1 MLFLADVG
9 TPSIDR
15 HSGQRHARNVAKWPG
30 EGGYTESTTGEV
42 QWPSTPYDGS
52 GNCRP
57 PQLDT
62 AGQSVDVTGGWAS
75 FMAGFPVPWCMCR
88 NAGWEHDGGDKIAD
102 QTPGTGNPQAPPS
115 DAAGRSAD
123 ISVLFLVCYRGRVKR
138 PHLHCWADA
147 VA

>member
-1 MLFLADVG
+1 MLFPADVG

-42 QWPSTPYDGS
+42 QWPSAPYDGS
-52 GNCRP
+52 GNHRP
-57 PQLDT
+57 PPLDT

-88 NAGWEHDGGDKIAD
+88 NAGWEHDGGTRSLTRRQVQEIHRPPHQMRPGD
-102 QTPGTGNPQAPPS
+102 QPTSQCS
-115 DAAGRSAD
+115 F
-123 ISVLFLVCYRGRVKR
+123 LF
-138 PHLHCWADA
+138 AIEA
-147 VA
+147 E